1 MIFNWLRE
9 RRVSNLIR
17 NINDVNSCLN
27 HLSLLEYNSE
37 FEDHLRTYRNC
48 LMRDLKSKLAK
59 IYIKRNGKGIDAID
73 CIKEE
78 HLYDFD

>member
-1 MIFNWLRE
+1 MRE
-9 RRVSNLIR
+9 
-17 NINDVNSCLN
+17 
-27 HLSLLEYNSE
+27 
-37 FEDHLRTYRNC
+37 
-48 LMRDLKSKLAK
+48 LKSKLAK